1 MKGDVFIK
9 FFRMDDS
16 ADNFEACHLKPSL
29 VAKVL
34 RELQTQ
40 NCDLKSTKVDLIW
53 FLIHKAL
60 SLLNLVLGGMLQ
72 SSNPPRR
79 MTILKIFTT
88 LKNVEANSRRRRIL
102 HQKTTYRKTNPIL
115 SALKH
120 REMDVFSMGGT
131 SKEFQLA

>member
-34 RELQTQ
+34 RKLQTQ
-40 NCDLKSTKVDLIW
+40 NCDLKQTKVDLIW

-79 MTILKIFTT
+79 MTILKIFYDT
-88 LKNVEANSRRRRIL
+88 KKCSSKFAEA
-102 HQKTTYRKTNPIL
+102 
-115 SALKH
+115 
-120 REMDVFSMGGT
+120 
-131 SKEFQLA
+131 